1 MSTTTAEIT
10 KASVKRVHVTN
21 KDAMEELK
29 KKIQRGDENCERL
42 RAERQDVTILRKKSL
57 LIINVQ
63 TNRQKL
69 IDLKEQIKQID
80 ASILESNIE
89 VAKIESNRRNKQ
101 KEIHSWG
108 SERRNISRELNTL
121 EMKEVIA
128 TTKKEISACE
138 KEAKKRAS
146 KCKTLLSEIS
156 KLPEEIVDYIRG
168 FIPYEVRNQMIEDT
182 YNPMRRLIPKMDKW
196 LLYAFIKDFY
206 RDPKYF
212 AYLSPEEAQ
221 RHTYGSPT
229 YSPACVNG
237 NITALRVRIMRP
249 IVEMKHKDPAVAY
262 KFLSTIAIL
271 IKPDKV
277 YKCNYSLRNL
287 I

>member
-10 KASVKRVHVTN
+10 TQSVKRRRVTT
-21 KDAMEELK
+21 KEAMEELK
-29 KKIQRGDENCERL
+29 EQIQRGDEKCERL
-42 RAERQDVTILRKKSL
+42 RAERRDETVIQRRALLLR
-57 LIINVQ
+57 NVEI
-63 TNRQKL
+63 NRQKL
-69 IDLKEQIKQID
+69 IVLKEQIKQID
-80 ASILESNIE
+80 ESILASNLE
-89 VAKIESNRRNKQ
+89 VAKINSNRRNKQ
-101 KEIHSWG
+101 KEINNWG
-108 SERRNISRELNTL
+108 SERRNISGELNTL

-128 TTKKEISACE
+128 TTNKKISAC
-138 KEAKKRAS
+138 ARQDKKRAS

-168 FIPYEVRNQMIEDT
+168 FIPYEVRNQMIEHT
-182 YNPMRRLIPKMDKW
+182 YNPMRGLIPKMDKW

-212 AYLSPEEAQ
+212 AYLSPEEAE
-221 RHTYGSPT
+221 RNTYGSPT
-229 YSPACVNG
+229 YSPACVYG
-237 NITALRVRIMRP
+237 NITALRIRIMRP

-277 YKCNYSLRNL
+277 YKCNYSLRTL
-287 I
+287 

>member
-1 MSTTTAEIT
+1 MSNTTTEIT
-10 KASVKRVHVTN
+10 TPSVKRRRVTT
-21 KDAMEELK
+21 KEVMEELK
-29 KKIQRGDENCERL
+29 KQIQCGDEKCERL
-42 RAERQDVTILRKKSL
+42 RAEKRDETVIQRRSFLLRNVE
-57 LIINVQ
+57 IN
-63 TNRQKL
+63 RRKL

-80 ASILESNIE
+80 ASILESNLE
-89 VAKIESNRRNKQ
+89 VAKINSNRRNKQ
-101 KEIHSWG
+101 KEINNWG
-108 SERRNISRELNTL
+108 SERRNISSELNTL

-128 TTKKEISACE
+128 TTNKEISAC
-138 KEAKKRAS
+138 ARQDKKRAS

-168 FIPYEVRNQMIEDT
+168 FIPYEIRNQMIEHT
-182 YNPMRRLIPKMDKW
+182 YNPMRGLIPKMDKW

-212 AYLSPEEAQ
+212 AYLSPEEAE
-221 RHTYGSPT
+221 RNTYGSPT
-229 YSPACVNG
+229 YSPACVYG
-237 NITALRVRIMRP
+237 NITALRIRIMRP

-277 YKCNYSLRNL
+277 YKCNYSLRTL
-287 I
+287 

>member
-10 KASVKRVHVTN
+10 TASVKRLRVTN
-21 KDAMEELK
+21 KDVIEELK
-29 KKIQRGDENCERL
+29 KQIRHGDEKCVRL
-42 RAERQDVTILRKKSL
+42 RVERHDETILQRRALLLRNIEINRRKRK
-57 LIINVQ
+57 
-63 TNRQKL
+63 
-69 IDLKEQIKQID
+69 DLREEIKQIN
-80 ASILESNIE
+80 ASILELNLE
-89 VAKIESNRRNKQ
+89 VTKIDSDRFNKQ
-101 KEIHSWG
+101 KEIYDWG
-108 SERRNISRELNTL
+108 SERNNISRKLNTL

-128 TTKKEISACE
+128 TTNKEISACE

-156 KLPEEIVDYIRG
+156 KLPEVIVDYIRG
-168 FIPYEVRNQMIEDT
+168 FIPYEVRNQMIEHT

-196 LLYAFIKDFY
+196 LLYVFIKDFY

-212 AYLSPEEAQ
+212 AYLSPEEAD
-221 RHTYGSPT
+221 RNTYGSPT

-237 NITALRVRIMRP
+237 NITALRIRIMRP

-271 IKPDKV
+271 IKSDKV
-277 YKCNYSLRNL
+277 YKCNYSLRTL
-287 I
+287 